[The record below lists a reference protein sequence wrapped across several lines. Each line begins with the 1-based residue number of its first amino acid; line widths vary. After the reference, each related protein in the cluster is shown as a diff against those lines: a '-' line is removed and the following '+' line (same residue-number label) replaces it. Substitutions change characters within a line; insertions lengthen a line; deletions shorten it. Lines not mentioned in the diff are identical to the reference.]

1 MENKYGEAVALLD
14 LVAMYSGYMAKSHNA
29 DEFQRNFVKYDDA
42 RQQLLVIIKEAL
54 SESK

>member
-1 MENKYGEAVALLD
+1 MDNKYGEAVALLD
-14 LVAMYSGYMAKSHNA
+14 LVAMFSGYMAKSHNA
-29 DEFQRNFVKYDDA
+29 DEYQRNFVKYDDA